1 MVFVVLILKFVAP
14 GPESQFASEGSGLI
28 FVAPAFRRAC
38 ACIYNVGLKADAT
51 KASSERVLTLVAAPL
66 FCIRSISA
74 AGRNGAYTYFRRW
87 VGPLGV
93 VLG

>member
-1 MVFVVLILKFVAP
+1 MVSVLLILKFVAP
-14 GPESQFASEGSGLI
+14 RAESQFSSRGSGLI
-28 FVAPAFRRAC
+28 FVVPAFRRVC
-38 ACIYNVGLKADAT
+38 ACIYDVGLKADAT
-51 KASSERVLTLVAAPL
+51 KASLEKVLTLVAAPL